1 MEPHELKE
9 ALLNRALKRAGIER
23 SSWRPARG
31 VDENRRTVEAVYT
44 YYGRLF
50 LDHPHLKWVGMA
62 NMIGPAFY
70 AGFRDLG
77 LVPEVWRRA
86 VHAVFGRAS
95 RSHAKLPRA
104 TSASTRPRFSRCRRR
119 SSRTRRP
126 CTRRTSPTAS

>member
-31 VDENRRTVEAVYT
+31 VDENRRTVEAVYA

-50 LDHPHLKWVGMA
+50 LDRPYLKWAGMA

-86 VHAVFGRAS
+86 VHAVFGRTS
-95 RSHAKLPRA
+95 RSLARRSA
-104 TSASTRPRFSRCRRR
+104 TAWTRSTAAPSRCQRARWCGA
-119 SSRTRRP
+119 SAVRP
-126 CTRRTSPTAS
+126 

>member
-31 VDENRRTVEAVYT
+31 VDENRRTVEAVYA

-50 LDHPHLKWVGMA
+50 LDRPYLKWAGMA

-70 AGFRDLG
+70 AGFRDIG
-77 LVPEVWRRA
+77 FVPEVWRRA
-86 VHAVFGRAS
+86 MHAVKHMAA
-95 RSHAKLPRA
+95 RSG
-104 TSASTRPRFSRCRRR
+104 
-119 SSRTRRP
+119 
-126 CTRRTSPTAS
+126 

>member
-31 VDENRRTVEAVYT
+31 VDENRRTVEAVYA

-50 LDHPHLKWVGMA
+50 LDHPYLKWAGMA
-62 NMIGPAFY
+62 NMIGPAFI
-70 AGFRDLG
+70 AGFRDIG
-77 LVPEVWRRA
+77 FVPEVGRRA

-95 RSHAKLPRA
+95 RSLARRA
-104 TSASTRPRFSRCRRR
+104 AGDLGFYETTFL
-119 SSRTRRP
+119 TMQKKIFED
-126 CTRRTSPTAS
+126 